1 MATKSVLE
9 KFRDG
14 LSPEIFAQLEESIQ
28 TLIDE
33 KANLKAELI
42 AGEEKLRLEELAES
56 FCEQEVKT
64 RLELAE
70 KTLKESYETKTNEF
84 KETAVEKLQ
93 ALADKYVAEQL
104 TEAVA
109 KETEKLEEKY
119 AEKFE
124 NLEESVLDN
133 LDKWLDMEITNKIS
147 DEVLKEHAIHQAY
160 APIVD
165 GIFKL
170 FETSLVGLDTDGEKT
185 IKESEEKTAELTK
198 KLNESYQATINL
210 QKKNDELK
218 TGLLI
223 ASKIDGLSNK
233 QKSRVI
239 TMFEGKSFDE
249 VASKID
255 TFVQVLEEA
264 ESPFGEENEKP
275 SKSSKKSSKKEEIN
289 EDIFAED
296 TLDTLEE
303 DKKEEKDERSQ
314 DEIRLG
320 RVADLLK

>member
-1 MATKSVLE
+1 MANKVLD
-9 KFRDG
+9 KFKDG
-14 LSPEIFAQLEESIQ
+14 LSPEAFTELEESV
-28 TLIDE
+28 TALIEE
-33 KANLKAELI
+33 KAKIRGEMI
-42 AGEEKLRLEELAES
+42 VEEEKSRLEELAES

-64 RLELAE
+64 RLELKE
-70 KTLKESYETKTNEF
+70 KALVESYEAKTNEF

-93 ALADKYVAEQL
+93 ALADKYVTEQL
-104 TEAVA
+104 AEAIA

-119 AEKFE
+119 EAKFE
-124 NLEESVLDN
+124 KLEESVLDN
-133 LDKWLDMEITNKIS
+133 LDKFLDMEITNKIS
-147 DEVLKEHAIHQAY
+147 DEVLKEHAINQAY
-160 APIVD
+160 APVVD

-170 FETSLVGLDTDGEKT
+170 FESTLVALDSDGEKT

-233 QKSRVI
+233 MKSRVI

-275 SKSSKKSSKKEEIN
+275 SKSKKSTKKLEEN

-296 TLDTLEE
+296 NLEPLVE
-303 DKKEEKDERSQ
+303 DKKEEVEERSQ

>member
-9 KFRDG
+9 KFRSD
-14 LSPEIFAQLEESIQ
+14 LSPESFVELEESIQ
-28 TLIDE
+28 SLIEE
-33 KANLKAELI
+33 KAKIRGEMI
-42 AGEEKLRLEELAES
+42 VEEEKSRLEELAES

-64 RLELAE
+64 RLELKE
-70 KTLKESYETKTNEF
+70 KALKESYEAKTNEF

-93 ALADKYVAEQL
+93 TLADKYVTEQL
-104 TEAVA
+104 AEAIA

-119 AEKFE
+119 EAKFE
-124 NLEESVLDN
+124 KLEESVLDN
-133 LDKWLDMEITNKIS
+133 LDKFLDMEITNKIS
-147 DEVLKEHAIHQAY
+147 DDVLKEHAINQAY
-160 APIVD
+160 APVVD

-170 FETSLVGLDTDGEKT
+170 FESTLVALDSDGEKT
-185 IKESEEKTAELTK
+185 IKESEEKIAEVTK

-239 TMFEGKSFDE
+239 SMFEGKSFDE

-264 ESPFGEENEKP
+264 ESPFEVDDVKP
-275 SKSSKKSSKKEEIN
+275 SKTKKSQKLEEN

-296 TLDTLEE
+296 IFGDILDEAVKEDEE
-303 DKKEEKDERSQ
+303 DRSQ
-314 DEIRLG
+314 DDIKLG